1 MVSKPIIKFMKVLI
15 VSISGDVSTNYVM
28 DWISFLGYRPIR
40 FNVDADVDKN
50 HFLVSHEI
58 GMETSETI
66 LKNEENIFK
75 INGINS
81 IWFRKFTRPNLSKS
95 FPENSKKNIEIEG
108 ILKHINKEF
117 FAGLFA
123 IFDTWSTEKKV
134 LGARITNQPS
144 KMKML
149 LAAKQLKIDIPN
161 TLITTKKSQL
171 VKFLKKH
178 ENVITKPIRDGDMFF
193 RVDENSNKEMT
204 CMFTE
209 LIKKDELSKI
219 SNTFFPSLFQEALQ
233 KEIEIRTFYLDGKCY
248 SMAIFSQL
256 DHQTMVDFRMYN
268 NENGN
273 RNLPY
278 KLPENLELKIKKLM
292 KSLELNTGSI
302 DIIKTKDGRFVF
314 LEVNPWGQYGMV
326 SDPCNYNLDEKI
338 AKYLVNT

>member
-1 MVSKPIIKFMKVLI
+1 
-15 VSISGDVSTNYVM
+15 
-28 DWISFLGYRPIR
+28 
-40 FNVDADVDKN
+40 
-50 HFLVSHEI
+50 
-58 GMETSETI
+58 
-66 LKNEENIFK
+66 
-75 INGINS
+75 
-81 IWFRKFTRPNLSKS
+81 
-95 FPENSKKNIEIEG
+95 
-108 ILKHINKEF
+108 
-117 FAGLFA
+117 
-123 IFDTWSTEKKV
+123 
-134 LGARITNQPS
+134 
-144 KMKML
+144 
-149 LAAKQLKIDIPN
+149 
-161 TLITTKKSQL
+161 
-171 VKFLKKH
+171 
-178 ENVITKPIRDGDMFF
+178 
-193 RVDENSNKEMT
+193 
-204 CMFTE
+204 MFTE